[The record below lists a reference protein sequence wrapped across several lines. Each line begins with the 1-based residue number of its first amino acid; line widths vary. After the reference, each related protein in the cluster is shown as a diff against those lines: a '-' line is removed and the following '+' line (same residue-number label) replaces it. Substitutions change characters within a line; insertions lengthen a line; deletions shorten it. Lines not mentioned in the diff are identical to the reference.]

1 MCLFLSTL
9 LTSIARPRANRPLRD
24 LANQAELGAAE
35 QVEELLAPSFYGK
48 GSQVRVVSWPQHLRP
63 ARASWLAMP
72 QPHPLGPGWLVQPQ
86 GGSPGWGEEAHTY
99 TLTLSLPG
107 KEHF

>member
-48 GSQVRVVSWPQHLRP
+48 GL
-63 ARASWLAMP
+63 
-72 QPHPLGPGWLVQPQ
+72 
-86 GGSPGWGEEAHTY
+86 
-99 TLTLSLPG
+99 
-107 KEHF
+107 